1 MELGPGEQLVL
12 RGLLTV
18 GKYPVLVASVAY
30 LLNRYAGWDI
40 PAWAVCLGA
49 FGVIPLVV
57 FVAIRIRY
65 WQIFSAAARRGAI
78 IAPKW
83 KGKWPGNVDVLY
95 AVLESFRHGYP
106 GELLWERFNELGP
119 TYRFNILWDFGVL
132 TCDPAII
139 KVSTPAFGPSEG
151 MLYHSV
157 PMVGEVFQEQMHAL
171 LGTGVFNSDGDMW
184 RWHRSMTRPFFSKD
198 RISHFELF
206 DRHAEAALDKMSER
220 LRTGYAIDFQDL
232 VSRFTLDSATEFLF
246 GACVHSLRSS
256 LPFPHNVSASSPFA
270 ATTTALSP
278 VSECDRDKAEAFAT
292 AFAAAEHLCA
302 ERATMGKVWPLWEM
316 RKDKSREY
324 MRVVDEYLHPI
335 LEEAL
340 RKKAQREHEEKARG
354 VKTAEEADDIEEG
367 ETLLDHLVKFT
378 SDLTVL
384 HDEVLNILLAGRDT
398 TATTLTF
405 AVYLLAMHP
414 DVLQRLRT
422 EVLEKVG
429 PKQRPTY
436 ADIKEMRYLRAVI
449 NETLRL
455 YPAVPFNIRVSVNEG
470 LLPNSNGK
478 PFYVPAK
485 VPHVFLVFKVG
496 VGPPVSDISLVEWHI
511 QCGRCTAG
519 RSIGDQM
526 EYDPDRFLDE
536 RVNKYLTPNPFIF
549 LPFNAGPRICL
560 GQQFAYNEMSF
571 FLIKLLQRF
580 SAMELA
586 PEAASPSVLPPK
598 EWASAPGRKGKEKFA
613 PKSHLTLYVTG
624 GMWVRMTEAEE
635 IDAGM

>member
-1 MELGPGEQLVL
+1 MMKLGPGERLVL

-18 GKYPVLVASVAY
+18 GKYPVLVASAAY
-30 LLNRYAGWDI
+30 LLNRYAGWII

-49 FGVIPLVV
+49 LAIIPLVV
-57 FVAIRIRY
+57 FMAVRIRY
-65 WQIFSAAARRGAI
+65 WQVFSAAARRGAI
-78 IAPKW
+78 IAPQW
-83 KGKWPGNVDVLY
+83 RGRWLGNLDILY
-95 AVLESFRHGYP
+95 LVLEGFRNGYP
-106 GELLWERFNELGP
+106 GDFSSDMFSELGP
-119 TYRFNILWDFGVL
+119 TIRFNVLWDFGIL
-132 TCDPAII
+132 TCDPAVI
-139 KVSTPAFGPSEG
+139 KTILATEFQNYEK
-151 MLYHSV
+151 
-157 PMVGEVFQEQMHAL
+157 GEVFQGQMKTL
-171 LGTGVFNSDGDMW
+171 LGTGVFNSNGDMW
-184 RWHRSMTRPFFSKD
+184 KWHRSMTRPFFSKD

-206 DRHAEAALDKMSER
+206 DRHAEVALNKMSER
-220 LRTGYAIDFQDL
+220 FRAGYAIDFQDL

-246 GACVHSLRSS
+246 GACVHSLRSM
-256 LPFPHNVSASSPFA
+256 LPFPHNTSTSSPFA
-270 ATTTALSP
+270 AVTMSP
-278 VSECDRDKAEAFAT
+278 VSEQDAAEAFAT
-292 AFAAAEHLCA
+292 AFTAAEHVCA
-302 ERATMGKVWPLWEM
+302 ERAMVGAIWPLLEM
-316 RKDKSREY
+316 RKDKSLAH
-324 MRVVDEYLHPI
+324 MRVVDRYLRPI

-340 RKKAQREHEEKARG
+340 RKKARREHVEKARG
-354 VKTAEEADDIEEG
+354 MKTDEEADDIEES
-367 ETLLDHLVKFT
+367 ETLLDHLVKLT

-470 LLPNSNGK
+470 LLPNPDGK

-485 VPHVFLVFKVG
+485 VG
-496 VGPPVSDISLVEWHI
+496 VSYSVWAMHRREEYWGPDA
-511 QCGRCTAG
+511 Q
-519 RSIGDQM
+519 

-580 SAMELA
+580 SAIDLA
-586 PEAASPSVLPPK
+586 PEAISPSMLPPK
-598 EWASAPGRKGKEKFA
+598 EWASAPGRKGKEKFT

-635 IDAGM
+635 LNTGL